1 MLLLGRTQMLP
12 QFSITESVQFIMD
25 SGFDGVEI
33 SPFNKA
39 FRPRDEFFAPDFA
52 PKMKEAMEKAGVRGY
67 AVSAHMD
74 YSLDEESFSI
84 VRRSL
89 EIAHALGASYLVSSP
104 AHLYKGDERHIRW
117 AKNIR
122 TMKEMCRIA
131 EDLGMKLAVEYEPG
145 FIFGNTSL
153 MLAGFAEIDSPA
165 LGINADIGHMF
176 LCDPD
181 PMKALEDSAPYIL
194 HAHVENM
201 AKGVHNHL
209 VPWEGDMDLKAYLDK
224 LRTVGFDGMAG
235 LDLYAYEYADVCG
248 KSAEYIKKL
257 L

>member
-104 AHLYKGDERHIRW
+104 AHLYKAMSAISDGR
-117 AKNIR
+117 R
-122 TMKEMCRIA
+122 TSVR
-131 EDLGMKLAVEYEPG
+131 
-145 FIFGNTSL
+145 
-153 MLAGFAEIDSPA
+153 
-165 LGINADIGHMF
+165 
-176 LCDPD
+176 
-181 PMKALEDSAPYIL
+181 
-194 HAHVENM
+194 
-201 AKGVHNHL
+201 
-209 VPWEGDMDLKAYLDK
+209 
-224 LRTVGFDGMAG
+224 
-235 LDLYAYEYADVCG
+235 
-248 KSAEYIKKL
+248 
-257 L
+257 